1 MKESNENEINTP
13 VCSSQLTGEP
23 KSAHSTSVVA
33 KYVEKR
39 KRKAE
44 KQTDKE
50 QKTDTLW
57 SAMKYVIL

>member
-1 MKESNENEINTP
+1 MKQPNENEINTP
-13 VCSSQLTGEP
+13 VRLSQLTGEP
-23 KSAHSTSVVA
+23 KSAHSTPVA
-33 KYVEKR
+33 EKYVEKR